1 MSRMS
6 DLQISIAEQINAG
19 AFFEDIV
26 EFLVTKYGF
35 DYDTAEDMVYTVEA
49 EVTMDNEQEY
59 YDDSMDGDHESALAS
74 AGWGTD
80 EDYGYFDDYNYDY
93 E

>member
-6 DLQISIAEQINAG
+6 DLQISIVEQFNSG
-19 AFFEDIV
+19 AFYEDIV
-26 EFLVTKYGF
+26 EFLVTKHNF
-35 DYDTAEDMVYTVEA
+35 DYDSAEDMVYAVES
-49 EVTMDNEQEY
+49 ELTMEEESNYSE
-59 YDDSMDGDHESALAS
+59 SMDGDHASALAS

-80 EDYGYFDDYNYDY
+80 EDYGSFDNYNYDY